1 MTETTLLT
9 ADTLSALWVTL
20 KLASVT
26 TVVLMLL
33 ATPVAWWLSQTTS
46 RWRPVVSALVTLPL
60 VLPPSV
66 LGFYLLVALGPH
78 GPLGQFTQ
86 AMGWG
91 SCPSRLPAC

>member
-33 ATPVAWWLSQTTS
+33 ATPVAWWLSQTT
-46 RWRPVVSALVTLPL
+46 
-60 VLPPSV
+60 
-66 LGFYLLVALGPH
+66 
-78 GPLGQFTQ
+78 
-86 AMGWG
+86 
-91 SCPSRLPAC
+91 